1 MAVTLSNI
9 DASAKVD
16 LEKWA
21 QITIEKWQW
30 NLVSKNLVYS
40 GELLRSFTYQVYAD
54 AGGDSTMIS
63 FAFNYYLKM
72 LDMGVGKGV
81 SFEGSGK
88 ESGRKKYKVYSS
100 SIYSQIMRLLE
111 LLQAQ
116 YAQQGAKAI
125 VNEFKHGSKRG
136 SIYKI

>member
-1 MAVTLSNI
+1 MDITLSNI

-40 GELLRSFTYQVYAD
+40 GDLLRSFTSQVYAD
-54 AGGDSTMIS
+54 AAGDSMMIS

-81 SFEGSGK
+81 SFEETGR

-100 SIYSQIMRLLE
+100 TTYSQIMRLLE
-111 LLQAQ
+111 LLQIQ
-116 YAQQGAKAI
+116 YMTMGANAI
-125 VNEFKHGSKRG
+125 VNEFKHGSNAG
-136 SIYKI
+136 AIYKI